1 LFQVNSKGEVRT
13 LGTENSKA
21 TILIVEDSEIARKTL
36 ERNLTRGGFKCL
48 VAEDGVEALE
58 VIEKHDVDLVLS
70 DQQMPRMDG
79 IELLREIKARYP
91 DMPFILL
98 TAHGSVTKA
107 VISIKQGA
115 DDYLEK
121 PCEPENLIATI
132 RRSLSYRRLSEANK
146 KLKEQLCS
154 QYCFQNIVTNSPKM
168 RDALRLA
175 EKVAK
180 TPDTTVAI
188 YGESGTGKEVLAR
201 AIHFAG
207 ERMENRFVA
216 VNCAGIPPAL
226 FESELFGHVKGAFT
240 GADRDREG
248 KFELA
253 QGGTILLD
261 EIGDMPLDLQAKLL
275 RVLEERVFEKVGS
288 NKSIRADFRIIV
300 ATNKDLKQLV
310 KEGKF
315 REDLYHRINTFPI
328 TLPPLRERK
337 EDIPLLVEHFIAQ
350 FRKELG
356 KRLPGVSQKAMEV
369 LIDYGWPGNIRELKN
384 CLERAAILV
393 EDELI
398 QPEHLIITKNP
409 SGEDFPEK
417 NKINITL
424 SIEEFT
430 MDNIIDKV
438 LQTALHLCNNN
449 KTRAAEL
456 LKVDRKVFYRRNL

>member
-1 LFQVNSKGEVRT
+1 MSTGQRE
-13 LGTENSKA
+13 A
-21 TILIVEDSEIARKTL
+21 TILIVEDSEITRRTL
-36 ERNLTRGGFKCL
+36 EHKLRRSGFECL
-48 VAEDGVEALE
+48 VAGDGLEALE
-58 VIEKHDVDLVLS
+58 MIEGHEVDLVLS

-79 IELLREIKARYP
+79 IELLGEIKNRYP

-121 PCEPENLIATI
+121 PYDPETLIATI
-132 RRSLSYRRLSEANK
+132 RRSLSYRKLSEANR

-154 QYCFQNIVTNSPKM
+154 QYCFQNIVTRSPAM
-168 RDALRLA
+168 IQALRLA
-175 EKVAK
+175 EKVAR
-180 TPDTTVAI
+180 TADTTVAI

-207 ERMENRFVA
+207 ERVENRFVA

-248 KFELA
+248 KFGLA
-253 QGGTILLD
+253 RGGTILLD
-261 EIGDMPLDLQAKLL
+261 EIGDMPMDLQAKLL
-275 RVLEERVFEKVGS
+275 RVLEERVFERVGA
-288 NKSIRADFRIIV
+288 NKQIRADFRVIV
-300 ATNKDLKQLV
+300 ATNKNIAVLV
-310 KEGKF
+310 REGRF

-337 EDIPLLVEHFIAQ
+337 EDIPLLVEYFIEQ

-356 KRLPGVSQKAMEV
+356 KKLPGVSQKAMDV
-369 LIDYGWPGNIRELKN
+369 LMSYHWPGNIRELKN
-384 CLERAAILV
+384 CLERAAILT

-398 QPEHLIITKNP
+398 QPEHLIITDGA
-409 SGEDFPEK
+409 SGEEGDR
-417 NKINITL
+417 ISITL
-424 SIEEFT
+424 PVNEFT
-430 MDNIIDKV
+430 LDDIIDKT
-438 LQTALHLCNNN
+438 LQTALRICNNN

-456 LKVDRKVFYRRNL
+456 LRVDRKMFYRRKNT

>member
-1 LFQVNSKGEVRT
+1 MFQVNSKGEVRT

>member
-1 LFQVNSKGEVRT
+1 MKKGRT
-13 LGTENSKA
+13 EA
-21 TILIVEDSEIARKTL
+21 TILIVEDSEITRKTL
-36 ERNLTRGGFKCL
+36 ENKLRRSGFECL
-48 VAEDGVEALE
+48 VAEDGLEALE
-58 VIEKHDVDLVLS
+58 VIERHEVDLVLS

-79 IELLREIKARYP
+79 IELLREIKDRHP

-121 PCEPENLIATI
+121 PYDPENLLATI
-132 RRSLSYRRLSEANK
+132 RRSLSYRQLSEANK

-154 QYCFQNIVTNSPKM
+154 QYCFQNIVTRSPLM
-168 RDALRLA
+168 MQALRLA
-175 EKVAK
+175 EKVAR

-207 ERMENRFVA
+207 ERLENRFVA

-240 GADRDREG
+240 GADRSREG

-253 QGGTILLD
+253 RGGTILLD
-261 EIGDMPLDLQAKLL
+261 EIGDMPMDLQAKLL
-275 RVLEERVFEKVGS
+275 RVLEERVFERIGS
-288 NKSIRADFRIIV
+288 NKPIKADFRIIV
-300 ATNKDLKQLV
+300 ATNKNIAELV
-310 KEGKF
+310 REGKF
-315 REDLYHRINTFPI
+315 REDLYHRINIFPI

-337 EDIPLLVEHFIAQ
+337 EDIPLLVEYFIEQ

-356 KRLPGVSQKAMEV
+356 KKLPGVSQKAMDA
-369 LIDYGWPGNIRELKN
+369 LMSYHWPGNIREMKN
-384 CLERAAILV
+384 CLEKAAILTG
-393 EDELI
+393 DELI
-398 QPEHLIITKNP
+398 QPVHLVIKEDGPVFEDKNR
-409 SGEDFPEK
+409 
-417 NKINITL
+417 KISITL
-424 SIEEFT
+424 PADEFT
-430 MDNIIDKV
+430 LENVIGKT
-438 LQTALHLCNNN
+438 LKTALHICDNN

-456 LKVDRKVFYRRNL
+456 LKVDRKMFYRRHKG

>member
-1 LFQVNSKGEVRT
+1 MSTGQTG
-13 LGTENSKA
+13 A
-21 TILIVEDSEIARKTL
+21 TILIVEDSEITRKIL
-36 ERNLTRGGFKCL
+36 EHKLRQSGFECL
-48 VAEDGVEALE
+48 VAEDGLEALE
-58 VIEKHDVDLVLS
+58 VIERHEVDLVLS

-79 IELLREIKARYP
+79 IELLREIKLRYP

-115 DDYLEK
+115 DDYLQK
-121 PCEPENLIATI
+121 PYDPESLIATI
-132 RRSLSYRRLSEANK
+132 RRSLSYRQLSEANR

-154 QYCFQNIVTNSPKM
+154 QHCFQNIVTRSPAM
-168 RDALRLA
+168 IQALRLA
-175 EKVAK
+175 EKVAR

-207 ERMENRFVA
+207 ERVENRFVA

-261 EIGDMPLDLQAKLL
+261 EIGDMPMDLQAKLL
-275 RVLEERVFEKVGS
+275 RVLEERVFERVGS
-288 NKSIRADFRIIV
+288 NRPIRADFRVIV
-300 ATNKDLKQLV
+300 ATNKNIAEMV

-337 EDIPLLVEHFIAQ
+337 EDIPLLVEYFIEQ

-356 KRLPGVSQKAMEV
+356 KKLPGVSQKAMDV
-369 LIDYGWPGNIRELKN
+369 LMSYHWPGNIRELKN
-384 CLERAAILV
+384 CLERAAILT

-398 QPEHLIITKNP
+398 QPEHLIINDLTT
-409 SGEDFPEK
+409 GEEGD
-417 NKINITL
+417 KICIT
-424 SIEEFT
+424 IPVNEFT
-430 MDNIIDKV
+430 LDSVIDKT
-438 LQTALHLCNNN
+438 LQIALRICNNN

-456 LKVDRKVFYRRNL
+456 LRVDRKMFYRRKHT

>member
-1 LFQVNSKGEVRT
+1 MSTGQ
-13 LGTENSKA
+13 TEA
-21 TILIVEDSEIARKTL
+21 TILIVEDSEITRRTL
-36 ERNLTRGGFKCL
+36 EHKLKRSGFECL
-48 VAEDGVEALE
+48 MAEDGLEALE
-58 VIEKHDVDLVLS
+58 VMERHEVDLVLS

-79 IELLREIKARYP
+79 IELLREIKTRHP

-121 PCEPENLIATI
+121 PYDPETLIATI
-132 RRSLSYRRLSEANK
+132 RRSLSYRQLSEANK

-154 QYCFQNIVTNSPKM
+154 QYCFQNIVTRSPAM
-168 RDALRLA
+168 IQALRLA
-175 EKVAK
+175 EKVAR

-207 ERMENRFVA
+207 ERVENRFVA

-240 GADRDREG
+240 GADRHREG
-248 KFELA
+248 KLELA
-253 QGGTILLD
+253 RGGTILLD
-261 EIGDMPLDLQAKLL
+261 EIGDMPMDLQAKLL
-275 RVLEERVFEKVGS
+275 RVLEERVFERVGS
-288 NKSIRADFRIIV
+288 NKQIRADFRVIV
-300 ATNKDLKQLV
+300 ATNRNIAELV
-310 KEGKF
+310 REGRF

-337 EDIPLLVEHFIAQ
+337 EDIPLLVEYFIEQ

-356 KRLPGVSQKAMEV
+356 KKLPGLSQKAMDV
-369 LIDYGWPGNIRELKN
+369 LMGYHWHGNIRELKN
-384 CLERAAILV
+384 CLERAAILT

-398 QPEHLIITKNP
+398 QPEHLIIKDGTP
-409 SGEDFPEK
+409 GEEGD
-417 NKINITL
+417 KISITL
-424 SIEEFT
+424 PVNEFT
-430 MDNIIDKV
+430 LDGVIDKT
-438 LQTALHLCNNN
+438 LKTALRICNNN

-456 LKVDRKVFYRRNL
+456 LRVDRKIFYRRKNT

>member
-1 LFQVNSKGEVRT
+1 M
-13 LGTENSKA
+13 GTENSKA

-132 RRSLSYRRLSEANK
+132 RRSLSYRRLSEVNK

-337 EDIPLLVEHFIAQ
+337 EDIPLLVEYFIAQ

-369 LIDYGWPGNIRELKN
+369 LIDYEWPGNIRELKN

-398 QPEHLIITKNP
+398 QPEHLIITKNT
-409 SGEDFPEK
+409 SGEDFPEGK

-430 MDNIIDKV
+430 MDNIIDKA
-438 LQTALHLCNNN
+438 LQTALHICNNN

>member
-1 LFQVNSKGEVRT
+1 MRT
-13 LGTENSKA
+13 ADSKA
-21 TILIVEDSEIARKTL
+21 TILIVEDSEITRKSL
-36 ERNLTRGGFKCL
+36 EHNLRQNGFDCL

-58 VIEKHDVDLVLS
+58 IIKRHEVDLVLS

-91 DMPFILL
+91 EMPFILL

-121 PCEPENLIATI
+121 PCEPDNLIATI

-146 KLKEQLCS
+146 KLREQLCS
-154 QYCFQNIVTNSPKM
+154 QFCFQNIVTKSPLM
-168 RDALRLA
+168 MQALRLA

-201 AIHFAG
+201 AIHFAS

-216 VNCAGIPPAL
+216 VNCAGVPPAL

-288 NKSIRADFRIIV
+288 NKSIRADFRVIV
-300 ATNKDLKQLV
+300 ATNKDLKKLM

-337 EDIPLLVEHFIAQ
+337 EDIPLLVEYFIEQ

-356 KRLPGVSQKAMEV
+356 KRLPGVSRKAMDV
-369 LIDYGWPGNIRELKN
+369 LMEYHWPGNIRELKN

-398 QPEHLIITKNP
+398 QPEHLIIARNP
-409 SGEDFPEK
+409 SEGEVIEDK
-417 NKINITL
+417 NTINITL
-424 SIEEFT
+424 SIKEFT
-430 MDNIIDKV
+430 MDNVIDKA
-438 LQTALHLCNNN
+438 LQTALRLCNNN

-456 LKVDRKVFYRRNL
+456 LKVDRKVFYRRS